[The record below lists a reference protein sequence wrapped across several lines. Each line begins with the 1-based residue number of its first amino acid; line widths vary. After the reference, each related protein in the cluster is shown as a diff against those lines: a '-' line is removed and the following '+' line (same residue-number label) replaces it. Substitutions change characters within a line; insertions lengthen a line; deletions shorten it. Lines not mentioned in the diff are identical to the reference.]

1 MLTMGRD
8 HKLYYEA
15 YPDTSDLNGDG
26 VLDIRYNPSID
37 YYGYFDPYKVYTY
50 SSGQFAPNSVT
61 TDKTNGGVSG
71 GWSGNFLNY
80 LTMSRMDALRKVLYG
95 GYRST
100 DSATTGASSV
110 VLQRVYIPQD
120 AHSWGKEYTST
131 AVDGYDI
138 ADYAPFTQPA
148 SSTRHLF
155 ASTTL
160 SDNGT
165 PILRVAPNNSHRI
178 WEWVSK
184 ERPVCDNSIEVTGCT
199 NYDGYPA
206 DHSEFSALVTE
217 YATIDH
223 QLYDNTAATI
233 NGSGNPCTTCRQ
245 DYYLTVFTGI
255 YPD

>member
-1 MLTMGRD
+1 MKKIIISFLWAIAFVITFLQPALTSWHKLSVADYQATPPFLTTSTPPLVMLTMGRD

-26 VLDIRYNPSID
+26 VLDIRYNPTID

-50 SSGQFAPNSVT
+50 SGGQFTPNSVT

-131 AVDGYDI
+131 TVDGYDI
-138 ADYAPFTQPA
+138 ADYAPFTQPVL
-148 SSTRHLF
+148 STRHLF

-165 PILRVAPNNSHRI
+165 PILRVAPNNPHRI

-184 ERPVCDNSIEVTGCT
+184 ERPVC
-199 NYDGYPA
+199 
-206 DHSEFSALVTE
+206 
-217 YATIDH
+217 
-223 QLYDNTAATI
+223 
-233 NGSGNPCTTCRQ
+233 
-245 DYYLTVFTGI
+245 
-255 YPD
+255 